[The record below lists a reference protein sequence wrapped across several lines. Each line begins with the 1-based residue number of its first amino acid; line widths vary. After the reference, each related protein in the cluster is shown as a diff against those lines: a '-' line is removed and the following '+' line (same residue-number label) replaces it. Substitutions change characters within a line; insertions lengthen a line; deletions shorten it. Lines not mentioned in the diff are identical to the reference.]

1 MPVYI
6 LLYCH
11 MAVIFFFC
19 IGTSQSSQ
27 CLITLIKMCMHTHIV
42 VHLKSPGTKLASIY
56 SKRAS
61 TSLIS
66 LELLYLYYYARF
78 MSSFAPA
85 RTRFHISARTRFHF
99 SPRTRFH
106 ISACTRLHIS
116 ARTLH
121 LIAHSCHS
129 ERSAMSSSPLEQA
142 IQRRFISS
150 KHFGIGEETTMDRD
164 VIQAHNVKIKT
175 AYSSSF

>member
-1 MPVYI
+1 
-6 LLYCH
+6 
-11 MAVIFFFC
+11 
-19 IGTSQSSQ
+19 
-27 CLITLIKMCMHTHIV
+27 
-42 VHLKSPGTKLASIY
+42 
-56 SKRAS
+56 
-61 TSLIS
+61 
-66 LELLYLYYYARF
+66 
-78 MSSFAPA
+78 MSSLAPA

-106 ISACTRLHIS
+106 ISARTRFHIS

-121 LIAHSCHS
+121 LIAHACHS
-129 ERSAMSSSPLEQA
+129 ERSTISSSPLALVKWTGCTRRDLKQA

-150 KHFGIGEETTMDRD
+150 KHFGIGEETTMDHD